1 MNIKRESQLA
11 RLKRLETNI
20 SNLQDVVFGLYKTV
34 QELKLKS
41 KDDVKTIK

>member
-20 SNLQDVVFGLYKTV
+20 SNLQDVVLGLYKTV

-41 KDDVKTIK
+41 QENYKK

>member
-20 SNLQDVVFGLYKTV
+20 SNLQDVVLGLYKTI

-41 KDDVKTIK
+41 QDDVKTIK